1 MASINVQKY
10 TTDAAISVANLGYY
24 YDVTGMTAQSKPTPD
39 GSTVFNV
46 IIPAGYTYNEGF
58 LFFLT
63 ADPHTAVDHYTVD
76 DTTTPGTL
84 IVTCASNSNLAAS
97 TAYTM
102 SFDLAS

>member
-1 MASINVQKY
+1 MATINVQKY

-24 YDVTGMTAQSKPTPD
+24 YDVTGMTAQNKPTPD

-46 IIPAGYTYNEGF
+46 TIPAGYTYNEGF
-58 LFFLT
+58 QFFLT
-63 ADPHTAVDHYTVD
+63 AAPNTPVSNVTVD

-84 IVTCASNSNLAAS
+84 IVTCASTSNLAAS

-102 SFDLAS
+102 SFNLAA